1 MKKPQTGSRR
11 RYSVGTL
18 QKGLSVL
25 EELEKTARAM
35 NIAELADATGVQR
48 SAVFRLLCTL
58 EERGYVER
66 LKDKR
71 YRSLLVHRRVL
82 LGYCAP
88 LSGTAFRTEVL
99 GSLQRAAAESKVDLM
114 VLDNEEDDPETGL
127 RNAQILVNARV
138 DLAMIFQP
146 NQSIGHAV
154 ADCFMQAGI
163 PLVTIE
169 RPIQGAVYFG
179 GNNYQ
184 AGKLAGQELGRFAVK
199 HWRGTFDSLVLI
211 ESPSGSTNV
220 EARVAGVQVGVRE
233 VLGALDESQVIH
245 LYGHLHIEPSRQA
258 MEALLARLPG
268 KGRTR
273 MLISGFNDLTAA
285 GALQA
290 VRAAG
295 REKDVAVVGQNAT
308 EEGRREICNP
318 SSRFIASIAYF
329 PEQYGSKMLR
339 LALSILHHEAV
350 PPAVFTQH
358 LVIDR
363 TNIHQYYPE
372 PAGQ

>member
-1 MKKPQTGSRR
+1 MKSKR

-18 QKGLSVL
+18 QKGLTVL
-25 EELEKTARAM
+25 EHLEKSGRPLTV
-35 NIAELADATGVQR
+35 AELTDATEIQR

-71 YRSLLVHRRVL
+71 YRSMLVLRRVL
-82 LGYCAP
+82 IGYCAP
-88 LSGTAFRTEVL
+88 LTGTPFRIDVSR
-99 GSLQRAAAESKVDLM
+99 SLREAAAEHNVDLM
-114 VLDNEEDDPETGL
+114 VLDNSEDDPEASL
-127 RNAQILVNARV
+127 ASARKLVNAKV

-154 ADCFMQAGI
+154 ADCFIQAGI

-179 GNNYQ
+179 GNNYR
-184 AGKLAGQELGRFAVK
+184 AGRLAGQVLGRFAIQQW
-199 HWRGTFDSLVLI
+199 HGDFDRLVLI

-220 EARVAGVQVGVRE
+220 EARVAGVQAGLQDIVGGV
-233 VLGALDESQVIH
+233 DEPKITH
-245 LYGHLHIEPSRQA
+245 LAGCLHVESSRKA
-258 MEALLARLPG
+258 MTALLTRLPS
-268 KGRTR
+268 KSRNR
-273 MLISGFNDLTAA
+273 LLISGFNDPTAV

-290 VRAAG
+290 IRTAG

-308 EEGRREICNP
+308 EEGRREISNP

-329 PEQYGSKMLR
+329 PEQYGPKMLR
-339 LALSILHHEAV
+339 LALSILHHESV

-358 LVIDR
+358 VVLDHA
-363 TNIHQYYPE
+363 NIGLYYPE
-372 PAGQ
+372 PANE

>member
-1 MKKPQTGSRR
+1 MQTREAGAKR

-25 EELEKTARAM
+25 EKLEKTALPM
-35 NIAELADATGVQR
+35 SIAELADSTGVQR

-66 LKDKR
+66 LSDKR
-71 YRSLLVHRRVL
+71 YRSRLVHRRVL

-88 LSGTAFRTEVL
+88 FSGTAFRSEVL
-99 GSLQRAAAESKVDLM
+99 HSLQQAAADSKVDLM
-114 VLDNEEDDPETGL
+114 VLDNAEDDPETGL
-127 RNAQILVNARV
+127 RNAQVLVNAKV

-169 RPIQGAVYFG
+169 RPVQGALYFG

-184 AGKLAGQELGRFAVK
+184 AGKLAGRELGRFALK
-199 HWRGTFDSLVLI
+199 HWRGKFDHLVLI
-211 ESPSGSTNV
+211 ESPSGSSNV

-233 VLGALDESQVIH
+233 VLGAVDESRIIH
-245 LYGHLHIEPSRQA
+245 LCGHLHVESSRHA
-258 MEALLARLPG
+258 MEVLLKQLSRSG
-268 KGRTR
+268 NTR
-273 MLISGFNDLTAA
+273 MLISGFNDLTAV
-285 GALQA
+285 GALRA

-308 EEGRREICNP
+308 EEGRPEIRNP

-329 PEQYGSKMLR
+329 PEQYGPKMVR
-339 LALSILHHEAV
+339 LALSVLHHEPV

-358 LVIDR
+358 VVIDR
-363 TNIHQYYPE
+363 TNIHQYYPVPDGE
-372 PAGQ
+372 